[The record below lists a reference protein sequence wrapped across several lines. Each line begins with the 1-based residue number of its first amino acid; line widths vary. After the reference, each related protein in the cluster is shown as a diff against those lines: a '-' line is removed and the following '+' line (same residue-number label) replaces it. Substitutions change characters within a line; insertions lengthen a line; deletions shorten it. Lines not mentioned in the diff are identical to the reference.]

1 MLVRSVIE
9 RALDRAR
16 RAGITAASLDDI
28 EQLEFALDQR
38 PAWLTP
44 GLASRIADVLKQ
56 PAPVIAPVGVGEA
69 LLLVCD
75 GATRRGRTLRLRA
88 LPNASGSSCFGDRA
102 QRQVR
107 QAQRALLDAIYQRG
121 RSWPSNVARAE
132 GATVEG
138 LSAHE
143 LVDEESLGLS
153 VAVAELSRAT
163 QQTPR
168 ATIAASAIVD
178 SKGTLRAVAFLPE
191 KIAALRAD
199 WPAVDTLVVAE
210 GTGEIA
216 DLPSGFTVIR
226 ARTLSDAI
234 GYFGLSFDALPS
246 SSTEHAELIES
257 ALERQSRRPHSP
269 DEWSALAD
277 DATNASLVL
286 AADGAQD
293 RALRVRAWA
302 ALFRVHAGRSYE
314 VDAAEVSHDPALY
327 DPRVVA
333 AMAVSQAT
341 AAIDATPET
350 CVSIAQSTVERA
362 RACGDRAIL
371 ARALGT
377 LGRALTHA
385 GAPARAEEHFRAAIA
400 LWSEVEQPQIAQTLC
415 YLATSL
421 RRAGRV
427 DEAAAIAEEALARSA
442 RREST
447 AYANETA
454 RFAWLELGRCQFERR
469 MLDEAEVSLGR
480 VVRDAFGDGSYPNIG
495 ALATR
500 CAVRLEL
507 GDDRGAQDDLARCA
521 RIAAGHDPIAR
532 TAMQAIGWRLLRPD
546 PPEEHRALWTSRLA
560 AERSMIERAL
570 REWVY

>member
-1 MLVRSVIE
+1 MIE
-9 RALDRAR
+9 RALERVR
-16 RAGITAASLDDI
+16 SAGLTAALDDI
-28 EQLEFALDQR
+28 EQLEFVLDQR

-44 GLASRIADVLKQ
+44 GLASRIAETLKL
-56 PAPVIAPVGVGEA
+56 PAPVIAPVRVGEA

-75 GATRRGRTLRLRA
+75 GATRRGRTLRLRF
-88 LPNASGSSCFGDRA
+88 LPQPSGSSCFGERA
-102 QRQVR
+102 QRQLR
-107 QAQRALLDAIYQRG
+107 QAQRALLDAIYHRG
-121 RSWPSNVARAE
+121 HGWPSNVARAE
-132 GATVEG
+132 HALVEG

-143 LVDEESLGLS
+143 VIDEESLGLS
-153 VAVAELSRAT
+153 VVIAELSRAT
-163 QQTPR
+163 QRAPR
-168 ATIAASAIVD
+168 ATVAASAMVD
-178 SKGTLRAVAFLPE
+178 SKGHLREVAFLPE

-216 DLPSGFTVIR
+216 NLPAGFKVLR
-226 ARTLSDAI
+226 ARTLAEAI
-234 GYFGLSFDALPS
+234 EHFGLSFEDLPS
-246 SSTEHAELIES
+246 SSIEYAERVES
-257 ALERQSRRPHSP
+257 DLERQSKRAHTP

-277 DATNASLVL
+277 EATNASLVL
-286 AADGAQD
+286 DTDGARD

-350 CVSIAQSTVERA
+350 CVSIAQSTVEHA

-400 LWSEVEQPQIAQTLC
+400 IWSEVEQAQIAQTMC

-427 DEAAAIAEEALARSA
+427 DEAAAIAKEALARSA

-454 RFAWLELGRCQFERR
+454 RFAWLELGRCQFELG
-469 MLDEAEVSLGR
+469 MFDEAEVSLAR
-480 VVRDAFGDGSYPNIG
+480 VVRDEFGDASYPNIG
-495 ALATR
+495 AIATR
-500 CAVRLEL
+500 YAVRLGR
-507 GDDRGAQDDLARCA
+507 GDERGASEDLARCA
-521 RIAAGHDPIAR
+521 RVAAGSGPIAR
-532 TAMQAIGWRLLRPD
+532 TALQAVGLRLLRSD